1 MQKLLLKGKSA
12 LKQYFCKHIIS
23 FVIMDSSRDEFFMQ
37 RCLQLAQLGAGQV
50 APNPMVGAVLVHQDR
65 IIGEGWHRQYGQ
77 AHAEVNCVHS
87 VADTDKALI
96 PQATMYVSLEP
107 CAHHGKTPPCADLI
121 VSERIRE
128 VVIGCK
134 DTFSAVAGKGI
145 EKLEKAGIQVR
156 TGVLEAACRDINR
169 RFFTF
174 HEKKR
179 PYIVLK
185 WAQSLN
191 GIIATTS
198 GAPVRISNSY
208 SDRLVH
214 QWRSEEMSILVG
226 THTAVND
233 NPRLNNRLWT
243 GKHPIRLVIDQTLKT
258 PRTHHLWDGSV
269 RTVFITATDTTV
281 SGLTEILEIDFNLPV
296 IDQLL
301 KWLYEQ
307 NIQSVLVEGGP
318 HVLQQFITADIW
330 DEARVITGGNLLP
343 EGTGAP
349 MLPAGN
355 VENTICLEED
365 RIVYYRNHAGKNM
378 PAW

>member
-121 VSERIRE
+121 VSECIRE

-145 EKLEKAGIQVR
+145 EKLEKAGVQVR

-191 GIIATTS
+191 GIMATTS

-349 MLPAGN
+349 VLPAGN

>member
-1 MQKLLLKGKSA
+1 MQKLLLKGKSL

-37 RCLQLAQLGAGQV
+37 RCLQLAQLGAGHV

-121 VSERIRE
+121 VAEGIRE

-145 EKLEKAGIQVR
+145 EKLEKAGIKVR
-156 TGVLEAACRDINR
+156 TGVLEAACRHINR

-179 PYIVLK
+179 PYIILK

-191 GIIATTS
+191 GIMATTS
-198 GAPVRISNSY
+198 GAPVHISNSY

-226 THTAVND
+226 TNTAVND

-243 GKHPIRLVIDQTLKT
+243 GNHPIRLVIDRTLKT
-258 PRTHHLWDGSV
+258 PRTHHLWDGSI
-269 RTVFITATDTTV
+269 RTVFITATNVAT
-281 SGLTEILEIDFNLPV
+281 SGLTAILEIDFNQPV

-318 HVLQQFITADIW
+318 DVLQRFITAGVW
-330 DEARVITGGNLLP
+330 DEARVITGSNLLP
-343 EGTGAP
+343 EGIGAP
-349 MLPAGN
+349 LLP
-355 VENTICLEED
+355 VENVADSICLEDD
-365 RIVYYRNHAGKNM
+365 RIVYYRNHAGV
-378 PAW
+378 

>member
-1 MQKLLLKGKSA
+1 MLSWTVAGMNFL
-12 LKQYFCKHIIS
+12 
-23 FVIMDSSRDEFFMQ
+23 SSVVCSWQSWE
-37 RCLQLAQLGAGQV
+37 
-50 APNPMVGAVLVHQDR
+50 
-65 IIGEGWHRQYGQ
+65 QYGQ

-145 EKLEKAGIQVR
+145 EKLEKAGVQVR

-191 GIIATTS
+191 GIMATTS

-349 MLPAGN
+349 VLPAGN

>member
-37 RCLQLAQLGAGQV
+37 RCLQLAALGVGQV

-65 IIGEGWHRQYGQ
+65 IIGEGCHQQYGQ

-96 PQATMYVSLEP
+96 KQATMYVSLEP

-121 VSERIRE
+121 VSEGIRE

-156 TGVLEAACRDINR
+156 TGVLEAACRHINR

-179 PYIVLK
+179 PYILLK

-191 GIIATTS
+191 GIMATTS
-198 GAPVRISNSY
+198 GAPVRISNGY

-243 GKHPIRLVIDQTLKT
+243 GNHPIRLVIDRTLQT
-258 PRTHHLWDGSV
+258 PRSHHLWDGSI
-269 RTVFITATDTTV
+269 RTVFITATPAAT
-281 SGLTEILEIDFNLPV
+281 SGLTEILEIDFNQPV

-318 HVLQQFITADIW
+318 NVLQRFITAGAW
-330 DEARVITGGNLLP
+330 DEARVITGSNSLP
-343 EGTGAP
+343 EGIGAP
-349 MLPAGN
+349 VLPAEN
-355 VENTICLEED
+355 VADSIYLEDD
-365 RIVYYRNHAGKNM
+365 RIVYYRNHVGVEG
-378 PAW
+378 

>member
-23 FVIMDSSRDEFFMQ
+23 LVIMDSSRDEFFMQ
-37 RCLQLAQLGAGQV
+37 RCLQLAQLGAGKV

-121 VSERIRE
+121 VSEGIRE

-156 TGVLEAACRDINR
+156 TGVLEAACRHINR

-174 HEKKR
+174 HEKQR

-191 GIIATTS
+191 GIMATAS
-198 GAPVRISNSY
+198 GAPVRISNGY

-243 GKHPIRLVIDQTLKT
+243 GNHPIRLVIDRTLQT
-258 PRTHHLWDGSV
+258 PRSHHLWDGSI
-269 RTVFITATDTTV
+269 RTVFISATPAAT
-281 SGLTEILEIDFNLPV
+281 SGLTTIVEMDFNQPV
-296 IDQLL
+296 IGQLL
-301 KWLYEQ
+301 KWLYKQ

-318 HVLQQFITADIW
+318 DVLQRFITADVW
-330 DEARVITGGNLLP
+330 DEARVIIGGNSLP

-349 MLPAGN
+349 VLPAEK
-355 VENTICLEED
+355 VTDSIYLEDD
-365 RIVYYRNHAGKNM
+365 RIVYYCNHAG
-378 PAW
+378 AVQ